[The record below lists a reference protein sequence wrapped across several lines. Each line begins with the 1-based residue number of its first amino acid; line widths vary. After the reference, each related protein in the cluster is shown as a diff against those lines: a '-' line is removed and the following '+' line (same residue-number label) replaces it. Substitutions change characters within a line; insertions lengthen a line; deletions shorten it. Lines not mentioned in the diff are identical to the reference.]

1 MSKKIGKFFK
11 KAGKAIKNTANDTV
25 NVVENTAKDTVNV
38 VENTANDVA
47 KETVHVVND
56 ATHAVVSV
64 SKDAINATEK
74 GFNQAI
80 NECEKLVDEAKKAIL
95 KAAAM
100 DAIKKH
106 EKEINALV
114 NAVTAIVNNPRL
126 KSAAEK
132 AAKKAAAG
140 ALDNELTDALCEIFT
155 APDVKVQLKDIAPT
169 TWPTITLGVSGGGGY
184 VAGVEASGGLGVTH
198 PGLNN
203 GQLCGFIDAGGSLG
217 TFGGSASV
225 QLGVETSR
233 PANIDGGY
241 IGVSVE
247 AKVTVGA
254 GLEIAFN
261 MPDFSLGSI
270 TVSAGVGMKAS
281 AALTGGYTYVAG
293 KADYRTPW

>member
-25 NVVENTAKDTVNV
+25 DVVKDTAKDTVNV
-38 VENTANDVA
+38 VEDTANDVA

-56 ATHAVVSV
+56 ASGFVVHISNDAV
-64 SKDAINATEK
+64 NATEK

-80 NECEKLVDEAKKAIL
+80 DECKKLVDEAQKAIL

-126 KSAAEK
+126 KAAAEK
-132 AAKKAAAG
+132 AARKAASG
-140 ALDNELTDALCEIFT
+140 AFDNEVTQALCEIFT
-155 APDVKVQLKDIAPT
+155 APEVRVQLKDIAPT

-184 VAGVEASGGLGVTH
+184 IAGVEASGGLGVTH
-198 PGLNN
+198 PGVNN
-203 GQLCGFIDAGGSLG
+203 GQLCGFIDAGGSIG

-247 AKVTVGA
+247 AKVGVGA

-261 MPDFSLGSI
+261 MPNFSLGSI
-270 TVSAGVGMKAS
+270 TVAAGVGMKAS

-293 KADYRTPW
+293 EVGYQTPW